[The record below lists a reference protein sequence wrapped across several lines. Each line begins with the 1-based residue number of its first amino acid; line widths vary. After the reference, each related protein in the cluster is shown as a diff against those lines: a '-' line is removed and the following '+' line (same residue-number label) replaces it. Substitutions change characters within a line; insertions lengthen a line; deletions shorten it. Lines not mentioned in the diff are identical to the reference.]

1 MEYSE
6 VYNKAAAL
14 IEKGWNQNVYSKNEK
29 GKVCKPWDKSAVSWC
44 LSGALLHVLN
54 SGEVGYSLKEVR
66 VHLGLGVTAATWND
80 HPDRTQ
86 KDVVR
91 LLKNAARR
99 ADKEGKTSG

>member
-1 MEYSE
+1 MTKTEL
-6 VYNKAAAL
+6 YNEAAAL
-14 IEKGWNQNVYSKNEK
+14 IEKGWNQNVYSKDKK
-29 GKVCKPWDKSAVSWC
+29 GKSCEPWDKSAVSWC
-44 LSGALLHVLN
+44 LSGALFRALDL
-54 SGEVGYSLKEVR
+54 GELGCSLKEAR
-66 VHLGLGVTAATWND
+66 ACLGLEVAVATWND